1 MVVTVTRI
9 VKPRSVSKI
18 YSTGLIGIRDRY
30 TGRFGGV
37 VIQSVNPILVLY
49 LHL

>member
-18 YSTGLIGIRDRY
+18 YSTGLIGIRED
-30 TGRFGGV
+30 
-37 VIQSVNPILVLY
+37 LVES
-49 LHL
+49 